1 MKRIRRLVP
10 SRGSIVPHLS
20 PSLSRRVLLRAGAL
34 GAAGLAL
41 PQLLQLRQ
49 THAAQTRLDADACIF
64 VFLWGAPSQFETFDP
79 KPEAPDGIRGEF
91 GVRRTRLP
99 GVLFGEHIPLL
110 AQRND
115 RFSLIRTCAQSST
128 HHQSAAYEAL
138 TGYPPSRDAVAL
150 TATPSDHPNLGAIVA
165 KFAPGRSTL
174 PRFVQLPQLASDVG
188 NLTPGQFAGFLGRA
202 YDPLAVVKDPCAA
215 DFNVAE
221 LSLPADMTAA
231 RLDDRAALLRLV
243 DRQAKALEQSAE
255 VRGLSTFQ
263 ERAVRLLTSPAVK
276 QAFDLAR
283 EPAMLRQRYGMN
295 TLGQSCLLARRL
307 IEAGVKLV
315 TVCSGFNGKTPQDA
329 WDTHKDN
336 FHKLKNQLLP
346 PLDLGLSALLD
357 DLAQRGLSER
367 TLLVVMGEF
376 GRTPRINKEAGRDH
390 WHHCYPVLFS
400 GGGVRSGVVLG
411 QSDRNGAYP
420 VQGRVCTPA
429 DLCATIYRSLGI
441 DPKREMMDPGGR
453 PLPLSRGE
461 PIRDVL

>member
-1 MKRIRRLVP
+1 MM
-10 SRGSIVPHLS
+10 SRSS
-20 PSLSRRVLLRAGAL
+20 SSFSRRTLLRAGAL

-41 PQLLQLRQ
+41 PRLLQQ
-49 THAAQTRLDADACIF
+49 QSTHAAEGRADADACILL
-64 VFLWGAPSQFETFDP
+64 FLWGAPSQFETFDP
-79 KPEAPDGIRGEF
+79 KPDAPDGIRGEF

-110 AQRND
+110 ADRND

-150 TATPSDHPNLGAIVA
+150 TATPGDHPNLGAVVA
-165 KFAPGRSTL
+165 KFAPGRSRL

-215 DFNVAE
+215 DFNVDE

-231 RLDDRAALLRLV
+231 RLDDRATLLRLV
-243 DRQAKALEQSAE
+243 DRQTKSLEQSAE
-255 VRGLSTFQ
+255 ARGLSTFQ
-263 ERAVRLLTSPAVK
+263 ERAVRLLTSPAVRR
-276 QAFDLAR
+276 AFDLGR
-283 EPAMLRQRYGMN
+283 EPAALRQRYGAN

-307 IEAGVKLV
+307 VEAGVKLV

-329 WDTHKDN
+329 WDTHTDN
-336 FHKLKNQLLP
+336 FRKLKNQLLP
-346 PLDLGLSALLD
+346 PLDRGLSALLD
-357 DLAQRGLSER
+357 DLTQRGLSER
-367 TLLVVMGEF
+367 TMLVVMGEF
-376 GRTPRINKEAGRDH
+376 GRTPRINKAAGRDH
-390 WHHCYPVLFS
+390 WHHCYSILLS

-411 QSDRNGAYP
+411 RSDRNGAYP

-429 DLCATIYRSLGI
+429 DLCATMYHALGI
-441 DPKREMMDPGGR
+441 NLDQEMTDLGGR
-453 PLPLSRGE
+453 PLPLTRGA
-461 PIRDVL
+461 PIREMF